1 MSKHYKERNMR
12 RFKLVL
18 LAVLA
23 ITAVAAITA
32 ATASAEL
39 GLLPNTTFTGK
50 GGAGVLLTLA
60 KAEIACKKNTIAL
73 SVESATEKD
82 KHGEF
87 TIKFEGCTAF
97 GLATNSLGD
106 AAGIILTPVLW
117 LLCFIKASTLEM
129 GILVKLDTDIHLEV
143 PSLKQLFAI
152 KGSAVGAI
160 TPDAKKATAFT
171 VEFKQKAGDQ
181 EPNECEKNGVVEKLE
196 VELEG
201 KAAEGSGLTQKEE
214 VTSDKE
220 TEIMEA

>member
-1 MSKHYKERNMR
+1 MR
-12 RFKLVL
+12 RFRLVF
-18 LAVLA
+18 LAALA
-23 ITAVAAITA
+23 IASVAAITA

-50 GGAGVLLTLA
+50 GAAGVLLTLA

-73 SVESATEKD
+73 SVESSTEKD

-97 GLATNSLGD
+97 GLGMNSLGD
-106 AAGIILTPVLW
+106 TSGIVLTPVLW

-129 GILVKLDTDIHLEV
+129 GILVKLDTDVHFEV

-152 KGSAVGAI
+152 KGSAVGTI

-171 VEFKQKAGDQ
+171 IEFKQKAGDQ
-181 EPNECEKNGVVEKLE
+181 EPSECEKNGAAEKLE
-196 VELEG
+196 LELEG
-201 KAAEGSGLTQKEE
+201 KAPEGSGLTQKEE

-220 TEIMEA
+220 AEIMEA